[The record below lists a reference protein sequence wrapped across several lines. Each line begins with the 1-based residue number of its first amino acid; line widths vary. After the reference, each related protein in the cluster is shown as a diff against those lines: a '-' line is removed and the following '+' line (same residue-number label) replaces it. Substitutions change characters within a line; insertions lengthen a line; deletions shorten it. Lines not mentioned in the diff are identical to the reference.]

1 MPFVNFLTSAIRLS
15 ATFLYGSTGEII
27 TEKSGHLNLGIPGV
41 MSVGAAV
48 GCMTV
53 FNLLKAK
60 IYAPLLLI
68 LIPVLATLV
77 AGGLMGLLYSFL
89 TVTLRANQNVTGLA
103 LTTFGVGLAGHFM
116 NGMKT
121 EVGIIARASKFYANL
136 FSFSSKNWFV
146 QIFLSHG
153 ILVYLAIIIAIVS
166 QIILNR
172 TRIGLHLRA
181 VGESPATADA
191 AGINVTGYK
200 YVATIIGSSI
210 AALGG
215 LFTIMDYMG
224 GNWEYILE
232 GFGWLSIALVIFTLW
247 RPALA
252 IPGSIIFGGLYIAS
266 GYIGGITF
274 AQIELIKMLPYAMT
288 IVVLIFTSIVGSKK
302 AQPPASLGLNYFR
315 EER

>member
-1 MPFVNFLTSAIRLS
+1 MAFVSFLSSAIRLS

-48 GCMTV
+48 GCLTV
-53 FNLLKAK
+53 FKLMKAK
-60 IYAPLLLI
+60 MYSSLLLI
-68 LIPVLATLV
+68 LLPMLSTIV
-77 AGGLMGLLYSFL
+77 AGGIMGLIYSFL

-103 LTTFGVGLAGHFM
+103 LTTLGVGLAGHFM
-116 NGMKT
+116 NGIKT
-121 EVGIIARASKFYANL
+121 EVGIIARASTFYANL
-136 FSFSSKNWFV
+136 FELESKSWFV

-153 ILVYLAIIIAIVS
+153 ILVYLAIIIAIVT
-166 QIILNR
+166 QVILNR

-191 AGINVTGYK
+191 AGINVTAYK
-200 YVATIIGSSI
+200 YVATIIGSAI

-247 RPALA
+247 RPALS
-252 IPGSIIFGGLYIAS
+252 IFGSIIFGGLYIAA

-288 IVVLIFTSIVGSKK
+288 IVVLIATSILGSKK